1 MVAAAVSSRSP
12 ERETSGAGLAKYR
25 SGYSVE
31 GILMQSGGADKV
43 NITGTG
49 TLGGLG
55 TRTGAGRNVKGKG
68 VDYGDR

>member
-1 MVAAAVSSRSP
+1 MSTAAVSSRSP
-12 ERETSGAGLAKYR
+12 EREIGMAKYR

-43 NITGTG
+43 NTTVTG
-49 TLGGLG
+49 TLGGMG
-55 TRTGAGRNVKGKG
+55 TRVGSGRNVKGKG